1 MDLLKKISPSMYGI
15 IIICF
20 FLPFTTASCSG
31 QKILTLTGFQM
42 VTGTTVRQPNMF
54 GEQPKQKKIGTEPY
68 AIAGFLLAL
77 AGFAISFSR
86 NKTAYFFSAITSAAG
101 AVCLLLLKTKLDQ
114 EALNSGQG
122 LILLDYDFG
131 YWASFIIF
139 ILSAAMN
146 GYIYKQFAQKKQ
158 AYPTG

>member
-1 MDLLKKISPSMYGI
+1 MDFLKKISRAMYGI

-54 GEQPKQKKIGTEPY
+54 GQQTKQKKIGTEPY
-68 AIAGFLLAL
+68 AIAGFILAFIGL
-77 AGFAISFSR
+77 AISFSR
-86 NKTAYFFSAITSAAG
+86 NKTAYLFSAFISASG
-101 AVCLLLLKTKLDQ
+101 AVCLLLLKTKLDRDV
-114 EALNSGQG
+114 LNSGQG

-131 YWASFIIF
+131 YWVSFIIF
-139 ILSAAMN
+139 ILSAVLN
-146 GYIYKQFAQKKQ
+146 GHIHKQFAQKKQ
-158 AYPTG
+158 A